1 MASFAVSAAFASL
14 SAQAALDTVQIRTV
28 QVSGNVYMLMGAGG
42 NIGLSVGADAP
53 FVVDDQF
60 APLTPRIIAAI
71 AQLTDKPVRFVIN
84 THWHGDH
91 TGGNENF
98 GKAGALIVAHENV
111 RRRVNPGEFRE
122 VMGNTRQ
129 DPPDALPVVTFNDR
143 VTFYWNGETIH
154 VMHLPAAHTDGD
166 AVIHFMNANVLHMG
180 DLFFNGSYPF
190 VDVQSGGD
198 VDGVV
203 AAADMALSH
212 VNPSTKI
219 IPGHGPLATPAD
231 LRRYRDMVA
240 TVRDRVAALKAEG
253 KTEDQVVAARP
264 SAEFDAAWSGGQAAR
279 IERFVRA
286 VYVSVGP
293 R

>member
-1 MASFAVSAAFASL
+1 
-14 SAQAALDTVQIRTV
+14 
-28 QVSGNVYMLMGAGG
+28 MLMGAGG

-212 VNPSTKI
+212 VNPSTRI